1 DYFFINKLKRP
12 PEAMPK
18 LELPDARTTA
28 YTEIFT
34 TMKANI
40 NKKPVRI
47 DAARRHA
54 ASGFSMI
61 ELVIVLVIIMIL
73 SAISLPYIY
82 NYKKRYKSEDQ
93 ALQVM
98 DFMREANQLALNKR
112 RTMRLEID
120 LTDNKLLLI
129 DEKETGA
136 ADDTEVKAIPLEAT
150 SEVRM
155 DQIPAGVSKPNPPNY
170 NDAVFATDTIGHK
183 RAGTTVTGHR
193 VWAIKFKSDGSVV
206 NAAGTLT
213 SANLYVWA
221 PLSAGNSNPRS
232 LKEVRAITMF
242 GGSGAVRYWK
252 HNGTAFVAY

>member
-1 DYFFINKLKRP
+1 
-12 PEAMPK
+12 
-18 LELPDARTTA
+18 
-28 YTEIFT
+28 
-34 TMKANI
+34 MKANI
-40 NKKPVRI
+40 NKKPASS
-47 DAARRHA
+47 DAAKRHKT
-54 ASGFSMI
+54 SGFSMI

-82 NYKKRYKSEDQ
+82 NYQKRYKSEDQ

-129 DEKETGA
+129 DEKGA
-136 ADDTEVKAIPLEAT
+136 GASDDTEVKAIPLEST
-150 SEVRM
+150 GEVRM
-155 DQIPAGVSKPNPPNY
+155 DQIPTGVSPPNPPNY
-170 NDAVFATDTIGHK
+170 NNAVFAADTIGHK
-183 RAGTTVTGHR
+183 RAGTTVTGHS
-193 VWAIKFKSDGSVV
+193 VWAIRFKSDGSVV

-221 PLSAGNSNPRS
+221 PVAAGNSNPRS

-252 HNGTAFVAY
+252 HNGTTFVAY

>member
-1 DYFFINKLKRP
+1 
-12 PEAMPK
+12 
-18 LELPDARTTA
+18 
-28 YTEIFT
+28 
-34 TMKANI
+34 MKANTD
-40 NKKPVRI
+40 KKPVCL
-47 DAARRHA
+47 DAPKRGET
-54 ASGFSMI
+54 SGFSLI
-61 ELVIVLVIIMIL
+61 ELIIVLVIMMVL

-82 NYKKRYKSEDQ
+82 NYQKRYKSEDQ
-93 ALQVM
+93 ALLVM

-129 DEKETGA
+129 DEKEAGA
-136 ADDTEVKAIPLEAT
+136 GDDTEVKAIPLELT
-150 SEVRM
+150 NEVRM
-155 DQIPAGVSKPNPPNY
+155 DQIPTGVSKPNPPNY

-221 PLSAGNSNPRS
+221 PVAAGSANPRS
-232 LKEVRAITMF
+232 LKEVRAITIF

-252 HNGTAFVAY
+252 HNGTTFVAY